1 MELEYLVKIL
11 EAKKE
16 DYSKQNNLKK
26 FYKETLTEEEFKN
39 FEKLLKTKK
48 SEITEL
54 ESILKKMDQ
63 YSDQYAYE
71 RIMAMSE
78 MEFDAIKDREIESK
92 KAEIR
97 KHNKDIDEENRALN
111 GEINAILE
119 ENSNL
124 KQELEEMTT
133 LIGETGKYTKE
144 SVARAKTI
152 KETIKANNE
161 KIEEKKQEILANDKK
176 VITSGEISLD
186 FESYKEEQL
195 AKLSNKK
202 YTDNIPEVPFMD
214 EFLCK
219 IQKAGKSPEE
229 IESALNEFKKA
240 YVGGYEKEGY
250 EYFDPIYRN
259 DFDALDEID
268 KNAEDTTELL
278 ERYFEVTEK
287 GKDIYINKGII
298 ERNMKVAYN
307 TNKKHNISEIKKITL
322 LEELVSGLPFYKEL
336 NENPVLT
343 NGCFINLKDR
353 IIIQKERI
361 NKVIA
366 WKNSDSKVTT
376 YAKVATHIGNYKEL
390 SSTRDLEEINKSEIE
405 KIFDKLRNYFEEE
418 AFDECNE
425 AIEFTTL
432 YDELSSS
439 CDKLIELNEEKERIE
454 SKKVVISKKEQENS
468 INDIIDKIEDEKEY
482 IREIHK
488 KMKIDLD
495 KVLEFTE
502 EILKE
507 PERIMYP
514 EVTDELTV
522 ENIFSVLHR
531 KDDSVEFSLHDEEE
545 YLYEIETD
553 FKNAI
558 MLLEKYEE
566 TKKKN
571 KKELISKLCN
581 DLGVSS
587 MSDNVVD
594 ALLVEKDKPGLFKA
608 SDITKRIN
616 EARVNLYLREQKEK
630 AISEATKA
638 KSEILGAVLNNV
650 DIESTKT
657 DIFASI

>member
-11 EAKKE
+11 DAKKE
-16 DYSKQNNLKK
+16 DYNKQNNLKK
-26 FYKETLTEEEFKN
+26 FYKETLTEEEYKN

-119 ENSNL
+119 ENNNL

-144 SVARAKTI
+144 SVNRAKTI
-152 KETIKANNE
+152 KETIKANND
-161 KIEEKKQEILANDKK
+161 KIDEKKNAILANDKK
-176 VITSGEISLD
+176 VITSGEITLD
-186 FESYKEEQL
+186 FETYKEEQL
-195 AKLSNKK
+195 SKLSSKK

-240 YVGGYEKEGY
+240 YIGGYEKEGY

-259 DFDALDEID
+259 DFGALDEID

-336 NENPVLT
+336 NENAVLT

-390 SSTRDLEEINKSEIE
+390 SSTRDLEEINKTEIE

-439 CDKLIELNEEKERIE
+439 CDKLIELNEEKDRIE
-454 SKKVVISKKEQENS
+454 SKKVVISKKDQENS

-488 KMKIDLD
+488 KMKVDLD

-502 EILKE
+502 EVLKE

-571 KKELISKLCN
+571 KKELISKLCS

-587 MSDNVVD
+587 MSDNVVE

-650 DIESTKT
+650 DLESTKT

>member
-259 DFDALDEID
+259 DFGALDEID

-307 TNKKHNISEIKKITL
+307 TNKKHNISKIKKVTL

-495 KVLEFTE
+495 RVLEFTE

>member
-259 DFDALDEID
+259 DFGALDEID

>member
-488 KMKIDLD
+488 KMKVDLD